1 MNKGFRAVVNYVK
14 NLFPGTAPV
23 AVSDNPQ
30 LDAQVVLCLSNNM
43 FYTKASNGHNYWY
56 CFVNKDKISVVK
68 YILHSN
74 GVNVSKHNS
83 RFYSVREPVLRVR
96 TSNLL
101 QVPSGL
107 AFVDSVMKFD
117 PTMVSDML
125 VQTRVEQIRQRM
137 K

>member
-14 NLFPGTAPV
+14 NLFPETAPV

-107 AFVDSVMKFD
+107 AFVDSVMKID
-117 PTMVSDML
+117 PTKVSDTL